1 MVQYKKSA
9 PVIFGAKTLENIG
22 KLPYKEVAAGY
33 SLTSG
38 RGVRQKPAGGKQ

>member
-1 MVQYKKSA
+1 MVKYVKSA
-9 PVIFGAKTLENIG
+9 PVIWGKKTLEDIG